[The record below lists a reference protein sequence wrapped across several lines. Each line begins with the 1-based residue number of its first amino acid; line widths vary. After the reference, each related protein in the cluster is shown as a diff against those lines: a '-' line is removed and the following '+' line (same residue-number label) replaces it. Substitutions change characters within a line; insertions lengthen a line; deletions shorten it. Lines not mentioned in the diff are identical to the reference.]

1 MAQMVAPQSNKLPL
15 YCHNELEKWHIE
27 AQTSFTLYQQ
37 LRIAKASNKVGQKL
51 ARENLEAINEYSGV
65 FNPVQN
71 GSRIA
76 SFSNLT
82 KIFIGYKNKKT
93 GKTALS
99 LDFLLQELQNNASN
113 LRNFD
118 LKYCIDIKLRLKHNK
133 QAKELRK
140 LRNQQIAH
148 VDLNPE
154 TVEFS
159 DKDFQDLLDLSNEI
173 LMFSSWCINNHEQ
186 QENYYKTLV
195 SSTEMDFEKLL
206 HVLKVCKP

>member
-1 MAQMVAPQSNKLPL
+1 M
-15 YCHNELEKWHIE
+15 
-27 AQTSFTLYQQ
+27 
-37 LRIAKASNKVGQKL
+37 
-51 ARENLEAINEYSGV
+51 
-65 FNPVQN
+65 QN
-71 GSRIA
+71 AARIA
-76 SFSNLT
+76 SFSSLT

-99 LDFLLQELQNNASN
+99 LDFLLQELQDNGSN

-118 LKYCIDIKLRLKHNK
+118 VKFCADIKLKLKCNR
-133 QAKELRK
+133 QAQELRK

-148 VDLNPE
+148 IDLSPE

-186 QENYYKTLV
+186 EKNYYKTLV
-195 SSTEMDFEKLL
+195 SSIEMDFEKLL
-206 HVLKVCKP
+206 HTLKGRKP

>member
-1 MAQMVAPQSNKLPL
+1 MALMVASQSNKLPL

-27 AQTSFTLYQQ
+27 AQASFALYQQ
-37 LRIAKASNKVGQKL
+37 LRIAKASNKVGEKL
-51 ARENLEAINEYSGV
+51 ARENLEAINEYVGV

-71 GSRIA
+71 AARIA
-76 SFSNLT
+76 SFSNLA

-99 LDFLLQELQNNASN
+99 LDFLLQELLNNASN

-118 LKYCIDIKLRLKHNK
+118 SKYCIDIQLKLKHNK

-148 VDLNPE
+148 VDLSPE

-159 DKDFQDLLDLSNEI
+159 DKDFQDSLDLSNEI

-186 QENYYKTLV
+186 QKNYYKTLV
-195 SSTEMDFEKLL
+195 SSIEMDFEKLL
-206 HVLKVCKP
+206 HTLKACKP